1 MAELRWA
8 LYMRDFANWT
18 SDALELICHAPCGYR
33 YGSTPAAEPTA
44 LAAIALLGAKR
55 FEDAQPHL
63 QWLAAN
69 QGHDGCVSPLGDLKQ
84 PGWPTPLAIV
94 AFAAAQSVDANA
106 RLTFDIEAAKRYLLS
121 ISGKTLEPSP
131 QYGHNGQLVG
141 WPWVDGTHS
150 WQEPTATAVLA
161 LKSIGLWDHPRTR
174 EGVRLLIDRLL
185 MTGGCNYGN
194 TVVLG
199 QKLRPHVEPTG
210 IALVALAGE
219 KSDDPRIERSVQYL
233 TGVLNNETTPIS
245 LSYGLLGLAAHDR
258 TPDQAANWLQASF
271 RQIAN
276 KQPSPLDVALLSL
289 AAQGSECP
297 LIALTKLPS
306 AAAIA

>member
-1 MAELRWA
+1 M
-8 LYMRDFANWT
+8 
-18 SDALELICHAPCGYR
+18 SDALELLRHAPCGYR
-33 YGSTPAAEPTA
+33 DGSTPAAEPTA
-44 LAAIALLGAKR
+44 LAALALLGANR
-55 FEDAQPHL
+55 FGDAQPHL
-63 QWLAAN
+63 QWLSAHQA
-69 QGHDGCVSPLGDLKQ
+69 HDGCVPPLGDLNQ

-94 AFAAAQSVDANA
+94 AFAAANHDNA
-106 RLTFDIEAAKRYLLS
+106 TATVNFDTEAAKRYLLS

-185 MTGGCNYGN
+185 VTGGCNYGN

-210 IALVALAGE
+210 IALVAIAGE
-219 KSDDPRIERSVQYL
+219 KSDDPRVDRSVQYL
-233 TGVLNNETTPIS
+233 LGALNNETTPIS
-245 LSYGLLGLAAHDR
+245 LSYGLLGLAAHDHF
-258 TPDQAANWLQASF
+258 PDQASNWLEAAF
-271 RQIAN
+271 RHVKY
-276 KQPSPLDVALLSL
+276 KQPSPLDVALLVL

-297 LIALTKLPS
+297 LITLTKSPS
-306 AAAIA
+306 VAAVT